1 MPFHLSK
8 EAVAYLEAGMSK
20 PLPSPGSGSGQ
31 CSSGGRLTAL
41 MLSSSE
47 THQDFCCWTKLNGHA
62 VVGGLHV
69 FLVSEPDLLTV
80 DWKPDKTS
88 VLRITT
94 KKKKTRGWGSE
105 F

>member
-1 MPFHLSK
+1 MLFYLSK
-8 EAVAYLEAGMSK
+8 EAVAYLEAGMCK
-20 PLPSPGSGSGQ
+20 PLPSPGSGQ

-47 THQDFCCWTKLNGHA
+47 THQDFCCWTQLNGHA
-62 VVGGLHV
+62 VVGGMRV
-69 FLVSEPDLLTV
+69 FLVLEPDLLTV

-88 VLRITT
+88 VLHIT
-94 KKKKTRGWGSE
+94 KKKKKKEKRGWGSE